1 VNRFPS
7 TCRWIAL
14 LALLAT
20 SVLFAC
26 GRAPSLQE
34 PNLHSLSGRV
44 RLIGTTID
52 ANGKVGATRVVDDAD
67 GVLVEL
73 LSGHD
78 VIARA
83 QTIHGVYTFPGLAPG
98 AYQTQAFVSAN
109 VWDKSAV
116 FTIVKTD
123 LAAGDTLRLTSLGD
137 LYPVPNPVVT
147 ESTIY
152 FELPDSMMVDV
163 RIKDMAG
170 QTVRR
175 LLQAP
180 RWAGINQVVW
190 NGSDSLDVPVQGRHY
205 WVTLDAGT
213 DQRAQLIFR

>member
-1 VNRFPS
+1 VNRLPS
-7 TCRWIAL
+7 TSRWI
-14 LALLAT
+14 ALLAT

-26 GRAPSLQE
+26 GRSPSVDEPSLY
-34 PNLHSLSGRV
+34 SLSGRV

-52 ANGKVGATRVVDDAD
+52 SNGKVGTTRVVDDAD

-83 QTIHGVYTFPGLAPG
+83 QTIHGVYTFGGLAPG
-98 AYQTQAFVSAN
+98 AYQTQAFVNAN

-123 LAAGDTLRLTSLGD
+123 LAAGDTLRLTSQGD

-152 FELPDSMMVDV
+152 FALPDTTLIDV

-170 QTVRR
+170 RTVRR
-175 LLQAP
+175 LLEAP
-180 RWAGINQVVW
+180 RPPGVNQVIW
-190 NGSDSLDVPVQGRHY
+190 NGSDSLGVPVNARHY

-213 DQRAQLIFR
+213 DQRAQLLFH

>member
-1 VNRFPS
+1 MNRFPS

-14 LALLAT
+14 LAT
-20 SVLFAC
+20 FVLFAC
-26 GRAPSLQE
+26 GRPPSLGE
-34 PNLHSLSGRV
+34 PSLYSLSGRV
-44 RLIGTTID
+44 RLTGTTID
-52 ANGKVGATRVVDDAD
+52 GDGKVGTTRVVDDAD

-83 QTIHGVYTFPGLAPG
+83 QTIRGVYTFAGLAPG
-98 AYQTQAFVSAN
+98 AYQTQALVNAN

-123 LAAGDTLRLTSLGD
+123 LTAGDTLRLTSQGD

-152 FELPDSMMVDV
+152 FALPDTMIVDV

-175 LLQAP
+175 LLEAP
-180 RWAGINQVVW
+180 RPPGINQVLW
-190 NGSDSLDVPVQGRHY
+190 NGSDSLQVPVQGRHY

-213 DQRAQLIFR
+213 DQRAQLLFR

>member
-7 TCRWIAL
+7 TCRWI
-14 LALLAT
+14 ALLAT

-44 RLIGTTID
+44 RLTGTTID

-163 RIKDMAG
+163 RANVLYKG
-170 QTVRR
+170 GRYRETPGSTR
-175 LLQAP
+175 LGGFEAHVIEPDGTLLRGGTA
-180 RWAGINQVVW
+180 AALTG
-190 NGSDSLDVPVQGRHY
+190 
-205 WVTLDAGT
+205 VTLDAGT